1 MKNVYM
7 VYDKKAQCV
16 IGAMITEVRDGPA
29 IRAFRDAL
37 SADNKTVLSD
47 HPSDFKLL
55 CLGAIDDQGTLIP
68 ADNILTV
75 DDGEYTDIPFNGD
88 TR

>member
-16 IGAMITEVRDGPA
+16 IGSMITEVRDGPA

-37 SADNKTVLSD
+37 DPSNKNVLSD
-47 HPSDFKLL
+47 HPADFKLL
-55 CLGAIDDQGTLIP
+55 CLGALDDQGTLIP
-68 ADNILTV
+68 ATNILTV
-75 DDGEYTDIPFNGD
+75 DDGEYDNTPNNGD